1 MKTTV
6 IEKIT
11 GKELPQEWAEKAGV
25 QPDEEVEI
33 TIQPSREQRLR
44 TLLGIMDRAGAEAES
59 RGLTDKKLEEL
70 LKDES

>member
-44 TLLGIMDRAGAEAES
+44 ALLEIMDRAGAEAES
-59 RGLTDKKLEEL
+59 RGLTDDKLAEL

>member
-11 GKELPQEWAEKAGV
+11 GKDLPQEWAEKAGV

-33 TIQPSREQRLR
+33 TIQPSRGQRLQ
-44 TLLGIMDRAGAEAES
+44 TLIEIMDRAGVEAES
-59 RGLTDKKLEEL
+59 RGLTDEKLAEL